1 MAQQETR
8 CTESATG
15 VTAPLEIEQLVVLW
29 LPADLAA

>member
-8 CTESATG
+8 CKESATG
-15 VTAPLEIEQLVVLW
+15 VNAPLEIEQLVVLW